1 MGGAMNP
8 ASPLSAAGLAQLS
21 LSLIAVVGVIF
32 AISWLLKRLRVVLP
46 RGRGA
51 ITVIDQLQLG
61 PRERILLISVGD
73 AQVLIGVGQ
82 AGMVALTPLATPIA
96 PGSAPG
102 IAPRPV
108 GGAVPAFAERLRELM
123 RGPGGAR

>member
-1 MGGAMNP
+1 MGGTMSP
-8 ASPLSAAGLAQLS
+8 ASPLSAGGLAQLS

-32 AISWLLKRLRVVLP
+32 AISWLLKRFRVVLP
-46 RGRGA
+46 RGRGD
-51 ITVIDQLQLG
+51 ITVIDQLTLG
-61 PRERILLISVGD
+61 PRERILLIAVGD

-96 PGSAPG
+96 PTVA
-102 IAPRPV
+102 IRPA
-108 GGAVPAFAERLRELM
+108 GGAVPAFADRLRDLM